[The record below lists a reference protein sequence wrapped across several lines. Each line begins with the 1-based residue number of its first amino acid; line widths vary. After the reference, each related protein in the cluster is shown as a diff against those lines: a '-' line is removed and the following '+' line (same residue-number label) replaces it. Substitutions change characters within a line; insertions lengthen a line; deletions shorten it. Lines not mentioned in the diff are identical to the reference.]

1 MPAQYAFGNTGR
13 NILRSPNFSNLDFS
27 IMKQFR
33 FSESHHLEYRAEVF
47 NTFNTANFG
56 YPSATINT
64 SSIGRIFGT
73 IAPNRQIQMA
83 LRYEF

>member
-1 MPAQYAFGNTGR
+1 VAAICWSVNFPAICRRT
-13 NILRSPNFSNLDFS
+13 S
-27 IMKQFR
+27 IV
-33 FSESHHLEYRAEVF
+33 FSESHHLEYRAEMF

>member
-33 FSESHHLEYRAEVF
+33 FSESH
-47 NTFNTANFG
+47 
-56 YPSATINT
+56 P
-64 SSIGRIFGT
+64 
-73 IAPNRQIQMA
+73 
-83 LRYEF
+83 